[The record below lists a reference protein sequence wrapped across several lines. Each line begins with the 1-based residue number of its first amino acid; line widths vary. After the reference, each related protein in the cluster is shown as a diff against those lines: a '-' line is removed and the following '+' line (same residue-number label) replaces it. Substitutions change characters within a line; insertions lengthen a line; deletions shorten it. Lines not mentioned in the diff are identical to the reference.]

1 VEIAGKFYKPVFLE
15 KAMDWIVS
23 EKCIAQLKNQDAE
36 ERDGQRGRL
45 LTPGGLWVESEQ
57 RYIAH
62 FKHDKQETVS
72 NHYRWSHTFSLD
84 IVLFS
89 ASPCTLHSPFSTV
102 FKLLK

>member
-62 FKHDKQETVS
+62 FKHDKQEDSLKSLQVE
-72 NHYRWSHTFSLD
+72 SHFLFGHCSFLCISLYP
-84 IVLFS
+84 S
-89 ASPCTLHSPFSTV
+89 QPV
-102 FKLLK
+102 FYSV